1 MPRPSRDQQSI
12 RNQYLVDGFYM
23 VDDIVL
29 NKCLVNAAVEGM
41 EEICAGR
48 YDRGREPDESV
59 WNPGDDS
66 NKLCKI
72 ENPQRANHAVY
83 DLVRHPALG
92 QLAAQMTGAKM
103 VQVWWVQLLIKP
115 AHLSGS
121 KNKTN
126 IGWHQDR
133 HYWSCWE
140 ESSELF
146 TAWCA
151 LSDVQPDCGP
161 MIFLRESHQWGYLKG
176 RSDFAAQEQNM
187 DSWRQELESQGRMW
201 HEVPNL
207 LPAGGISFHNHLTF
221 HGSKANY
228 SGRPRRSLAI
238 HMRTENS
245 APLSEPNHLTSYLND
260 PDVCPIVYGRE

>member
-1 MPRPSRDQQSI
+1 MRD
-12 RNQYLVDGFYM
+12 RYLADGFHM

-29 NKCLVNAAVEGM
+29 SACLVDAAVEGM
-41 EEICAGR
+41 EEICGGR

-59 WNPGDDS
+59 WNPGDDP
-66 NKLCKI
+66 NRLCKI
-72 ENPQRANHAVY
+72 ENPQRANQAVY
-83 DLVRHPALG
+83 DLVSHPALG

-103 VQVWWVQLLIKP
+103 VQVWWVQLLVKP
-115 AHLSGS
+115 SQVPGS
-121 KNKTN
+121 KEKTN

-133 HYWSCWE
+133 HYWTCWE

-161 MIFLRESHQWGYLKG
+161 MIFLRGSHQWGHLSG
-176 RSDFAAQEQNM
+176 RSDFTAQDHDMQ
-187 DSWRQELESQGRMW
+187 RQEIESQDRMW
-201 HEVPNL
+201 QEVLNL
-207 LPAGGISFHNHLTF
+207 LPAGGVSFHDRLTF

-245 APLSEPNHLTSYLND
+245 APISETNLLTSYLED
-260 PDVCPIVYGRE
+260 PDVCPMVYGRE